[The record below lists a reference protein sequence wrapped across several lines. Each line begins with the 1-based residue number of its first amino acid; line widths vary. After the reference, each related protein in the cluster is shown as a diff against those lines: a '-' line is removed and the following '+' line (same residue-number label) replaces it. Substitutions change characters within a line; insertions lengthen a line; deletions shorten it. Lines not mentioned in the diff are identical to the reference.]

1 MQIRSDTQDARR
13 RIAEAA
19 GLFGFKRRATADEFE
34 ELAAI
39 WDDDRA
45 TRFQALHIDPQAEV
59 MNAGSLLWDDAA
71 TGVETVE
78 AESTLVELALEA
90 AAAAAADFEFE
101 AQSAVGALRAS
112 DELAAWSLSAAD
124 RVCREIAALRSAVEA
139 AVRDP
144 GWS

>member
-1 MQIRSDTQDARR
+1 MQIRSDIQDTGR

-19 GLFGFKRRATADEFE
+19 GLFGFKLRATADEFE

-45 TRFQALHIDPQAEV
+45 VRFRALHIDPQAEV

-71 TGVETVE
+71 ASVETVE
-78 AESTLVELALEA
+78 AESTLAERALEA

-112 DELAAWSLSAAD
+112 DELAAWSFSAAD
-124 RVCREIAALRSAVEA
+124 RVCREIADLRGAVES